1 MNMIST
7 GAFQTEMDASHKQPT
22 LTEKFAALWEKKN
35 AKAARAG
42 GVSLMA
48 LSLAACGS
56 DSTTTTTDTSTTDT
70 TTTTTTTTAVNSAMT
85 TTADAL
91 VGGGGDDTFSGMLSG
106 AMAAGST
113 VQSGDSVTGGAGS
126 DTFTLYVSGDAGA
139 AFTLGGVATSGVE
152 TIAVSNYD
160 ADGTANGTVIDMS
173 AMTGVTNVSVVNSSA
188 TGDTQFSNIQN
199 MVDAYAKGA
208 GDMNIS
214 YTATTVVGTADTQN
228 ITVDTFSGALT
239 AASIE
244 TVALTASGGASTVA
258 NLTATSATKLTIAG
272 DQNLT
277 LTTDLTTN
285 TASVAT
291 VDASAATGNVS
302 ITSSDTTNAV
312 VTFGSGNDTL
322 VRNIQNSDA
331 AATDSFDGGAGT
343 DTLSVTT
350 GANITAANLA
360 QYSNFERLDITDGGG
375 NTVDLTS
382 VSMFSIVRSSETIG
396 TTTVNNIPAG
406 VDFEITNAGADTVVL
421 AADLFSDTLTD
432 STTLTVGSATAGIT
446 GAFTANDHET
456 ISIVSQ
462 GTANNLAVTSTD
474 LTTLNVSGGIAFHL
488 DTITAAASLATISA
502 GDMTAAFTMDAAEGA
517 ATIAITTG
525 SGADTVYGGTGAN
538 TIVTG
543 AGADTV
549 FGVAGVDNISTGAGN
564 DIIQVTTFSNLAS
577 SDTIAGGDGTDTL
590 RFSEAGN
597 HDFTSDITL
606 LNGVS
611 GIEQYQFNA
620 LNGTDTVTINDTIM
634 ENGAVTITF
643 AAAVSADTNVL
654 NASGVLTSTNTV
666 NFTDNS
672 GDIVTY
678 TVGNGIDN
686 VNMGADNDIVNVA
699 TEAYLSASDTFV
711 GGTGSDTFH
720 VNLAGGTAAAYDSLA
735 SSVFANVSG
744 FETITVDTD
753 NSFISFTLTDAIVD
767 ANAASNA
774 LAISTADLDGT
785 AYDGVSTIDASG
797 VTSTVAL
804 SITGGTGADTLKGG
818 AGADVISG
826 GNGADTL
833 TGGGGKDDFN
843 FDATGANA
851 DTITDLDLGTSA
863 TTGTVDQ
870 LDIIGTATVSYTG
883 GFDVV
888 QKAASDTHSSDTDVV
903 ILDAATYATAAAAED
918 AAHAFTNGAGAG
930 TDIVV
935 VWADSFNKVHFSVDT
950 NDDIDAG
957 GLLDFATITSM
968 TLSEVAAVLDV
979 NDFIVA

>member
-7 GAFQTEMDASHKQPT
+7 GAFQTEMDASNKQPT
-22 LTEKFAALWEKKN
+22 LTEKFTAVWEKKN

-56 DSTTTTTDTSTTDT
+56 DSTTTTTTDTSTTDT
-70 TTTTTTTTAVNSAMT
+70 TTTTTTATAVSSAMT
-85 TTADAL
+85 TSADAL
-91 VGGGGDDTFSGMLSG
+91 VGAGGDDTFSGMLSG

-113 VQSGDSVTGGAGS
+113 VQSGDSVTGGAGT

-139 AFTLGGVATSGVE
+139 AFTLGGLITSGVE

-160 ADGTANGTVIDMS
+160 VDAGATTVDMS
-173 AMTGVTNVSVVNSSA
+173 AMSGVTNVAITNSSG
-188 TGDTQFSNIQN
+188 TGDTVFSNVQN
-199 MVDAYAKGA
+199 IVDASAKGA
-208 GDMNIS
+208 GDVTLT
-214 YTATTVVGTADTQN
+214 YTATAVVGTADTQN
-228 ITVDTFSGALT
+228 ITVDTFTGGLT
-239 AASIE
+239 AAGIE
-244 TVALTASGGASTVA
+244 TVALTASTGASTVA
-258 NLTATSATKLTIAG
+258 TLVATSATKLTIAG
-272 DQNLT
+272 DQKLT
-277 LTTDLTTN
+277 LTTDLTTS
-285 TASVAT
+285 TASVKT
-291 VDASAATGNVS
+291 VDASAATGNVK

-312 VTFGSGNDTL
+312 VTFGSGDDTL

-343 DTLSVTT
+343 DTLTVTS
-350 GANITAANLA
+350 GANVVVANMG
-360 QYSNFERLDITDGGG
+360 QYSNFERLDVSDGG
-375 NTVDLTS
+375 TATLDLTS
-382 VSMFSIVRSSETIG
+382 VSMFSIIRSSETIG
-396 TTTVNNIPAG
+396 TTTINNIAAG
-406 VDFEITNAGADTVVL
+406 TDFEITNAGADSVVL

-462 GTANNLAVTSTD
+462 GTANNLVVTSTD
-474 LTTLNVSGGIAFHL
+474 LTTLNVSDGIAFHL
-488 DTITAAASLATISA
+488 DTISAAASLATINA
-502 GDMTAAFTMDAAEGA
+502 GDMTAAFTMDQAEGA
-517 ATIAITTG
+517 AAVAITTG
-525 SGADTVYGGTGAN
+525 SGADTVYSGTGAN

-564 DIIQVTTFSNLAS
+564 DTIQVTTFSNLGS
-577 SDTIAGGDGTDTL
+577 TDTIAGGEGTDTL
-590 RFSEAGN
+590 RFSEDAS
-597 HDFTSDITL
+597 HDFTADITL
-606 LNGVS
+606 FNGVS
-611 GIEQYQFNA
+611 GIEKFQFNA
-620 LNGTDTVTINDTIM
+620 LGGTDTITINDTIM
-634 ENGAVTITF
+634 ENGSVTIDF
-643 AAAVSADTNVL
+643 AAANSSDTNIL
-654 NASGVLTSTNTV
+654 TAAGVLTSTNTV
-666 NFTDNS
+666 IFTDNS
-672 GDIVTY
+672 GDVVQY
-678 TVGNGIDN
+678 VVGNGIDT

-699 TEAYLSASDTFV
+699 TEAYLSAGDTFV

-720 VNLAGGTAAAYDSLA
+720 VNLAGGSAAAYDSLA
-735 SSVFANVSG
+735 ASVFAGVSG
-744 FETITVDTD
+744 FETITVDSD
-753 NSFISFTLTDAIVD
+753 NSFISFALTDSIVD
-767 ANAASNA
+767 TNAASNA

-785 AYDGVSTIDASG
+785 AYNGVSTVDASG

-804 SITGGTGADTLKGG
+804 SITGGTGADALKGG

-843 FDATGANA
+843 FDATGANV
-851 DTITDLDLGTSA
+851 DVITDLDLGTSA

-870 LDIIGTATVSYTG
+870 LDIIGTLTLSFTG

-888 QKAASDTHSSDTDVV
+888 QKAASATHSSDTDVV
-903 ILDAATYATAAAAED
+903 ILDAATYASLATAED

-935 VWADSFNKVHFSVDT
+935 VWADSFNTVHFAVDT
-950 NDDIDAG
+950 DDNIDAG

-968 TLSEVAAVLDV
+968 TLAEVAAVLDV

>member
-22 LTEKFAALWEKKN
+22 LTEKFAAVWEKKN

-56 DSTTTTTDTSTTDT
+56 SDDSATTDAT
-70 TTTTTTTTAVNSAMT
+70 TTTTTTTTTTPVAVSSAMT

-91 VGGGGDDTFSGMLSG
+91 VGGGGDDTFSGLLSG

-113 VQSGDSVTGGAGS
+113 AQSGDSVTGGAGS

-139 AFTLGGVATSGVE
+139 AFTLGGIVTSGVE

-160 ADGTANGTVIDMS
+160 LDGTANGTVVDMS
-173 AMTGVTNVSVVNSSA
+173 SMTGVTNVSVVNSSA
-188 TGDTQFSNIQN
+188 TGDTQFSNVQN
-199 MVDAYAKGA
+199 IVDAYAKGA
-208 GDMNIS
+208 GDLNIA
-214 YTATTVVGTADTQN
+214 YTATAVVGTADTQN
-228 ITVDTFSGALT
+228 ITVDTFTGALT

-291 VDASAATGNVS
+291 VDASAASGNVS

-312 VTFGSGNDTL
+312 MTFGSGNDTL
-322 VRNIQNSDA
+322 VRNIQNSDT

-382 VSMFSIVRSSETIG
+382 VSMFSIIRSSETIG

-406 VDFEITNAGADTVVL
+406 VDLEITAAGADTVVL

-432 STTLTVGSATAGIT
+432 STTLTIGTATAGIT
-446 GAFTANDHET
+446 GRITANDYET
-456 ISIVSQ
+456 INVVSQ
-462 GTANNLAVTSTD
+462 GTANNLIVAGTD
-474 LTTLNVSGGIAFHL
+474 LTTLNVSGAVAFTL
-488 DTITAAASLATISA
+488 DTISAAASLTTIDA
-502 GDMTAAFTMDAAEGA
+502 GDMTAAFTMEAAEGA
-517 ATIAITTG
+517 AAVAITTG
-525 SGADTVYGGTGAN
+525 SGADTVYGNTGAN

-543 AGADTV
+543 AGNDTV

-577 SDTIAGGDGTDTL
+577 TDTINGGEGTDTL
-590 RFSEAGN
+590 RFSEAAN

-611 GIEQYQFNA
+611 GIEQFQFNA
-620 LNGTDTVTINDTIM
+620 LDGTDTVTINDTIM
-634 ENGAVTITF
+634 ENGAITITF
-643 AAAVSADTNVL
+643 AAANTADTNVL

-672 GDIVTY
+672 GDVVTY

-686 VNMGADNDIVNVA
+686 VNMGADNDIINVA
-699 TEAYLSASDTFV
+699 TEAYLSASDTIV

-720 VNLAGGTAAAYDSLA
+720 VNLAGGTATAYDSLA

-744 FETITVDTD
+744 FETITVDSD

-767 ANAASNA
+767 GNAASNA
-774 LAISTADLDGT
+774 FAVSTADLDGT

-804 SITGGTGADTLKGG
+804 SLTGGTGADTLKGG

-870 LDIIGTATVSYTG
+870 LDIRGTLTLSFTG
-883 GFDVV
+883 SFDVV

-903 ILDAATYATAAAAED
+903 ILDAATYSGIDTAED

-950 NDDIDAG
+950 DDNIDAG

-968 TLSEVAAVLDV
+968 TLAEVAAVLDV